1 MQQGCILIFLSKHKS
16 AFVSYFLYNV
26 YTFLICHMG
35 REMSFFMFPGL
46 FRDPVMRY
54 SVVSMSSRG
63 SRIRCFTFG
72 GRKIKRWYFRN
83 RPFHRWKTGIAH
95 LQHPEKGRCCKNATL
110 IFRLSSGRRLHL
122 SYPLWR
128 EIQTKCIRLFKIVKL
143 GSCQHIDSRCCF
155 TFVNQL
161 KVKKKMTSITP
172 RLNRSREGRDGSYP
186 LVIQIIRHRKKR
198 DLYALPFL
206 GGRV

>member
-1 MQQGCILIFLSKHKS
+1 MYILFLSVTWGVRCRFHLVR
-16 AFVSYFLYNV
+16 AVQ
-26 YTFLICHMG
+26 
-35 REMSFFMFPGL
+35 RPGYAI
-46 FRDPVMRY
+46 FRGFHALLGKPDKVF
-54 SVVSMSSRG
+54 
-63 SRIRCFTFG
+63 FTFG
-72 GRKIKRWYFRN
+72 GRKRKRGDTSGIV
-83 RPFHRWKTGIAH
+83 HSIGEKTVLAH

-128 EIQTKCIRLFKIVKL
+128 EMQTKCIRLFKIVKL

-172 RLNRSREGRDGSYP
+172 RLNRSRRGAWWQLSACDTNYSPSKEE
-186 LVIQIIRHRKKR
+186 R